1 MLSQKKI
8 NESLMAYY
16 NPNVSKIIRRSRMG
30 CLVQP
35 YKPRQSYLLEQNTG
49 QYDNVYHRYVEY
61 VGFKIPYN
69 GTLCY
74 VTYNREYDFL
84 KRALP
89 DYEIV
94 DAKHNEI
101 RFFTQDI
108 QLKGIQEFKPAQS
121 EIITSIDNS
130 IETKNERI
138 WFIHLQTAGGKTL
151 LATYYATKFNMKTMV
166 MCFSD
171 NILRQWEET
180 FLEKTTIDPRRL
192 IRLNGR
198 IMDNLLAGNI
208 SPAKYDVYFAT
219 PTLIDRWANSRA
231 DYKRVTDF
239 FNQAGIG
246 YLIYD
251 EAHRNVSSVVRLTSV
266 VNPRYQMFLSADF
279 GQGEFNREIQFKS
292 IFKMVPILEPTEQVQ
307 RSMKYT
313 KLVVVEYNT
322 YPTSIEKEEPFNKF
336 GYDGTSFMRYEF
348 RKGILQNVILHII
361 KTFLDVKLNHRML
374 ILFMNVEHV
383 DIVSEDLAKRFPGYK
398 VGKYYATLSQEE
410 KDDVKDN
417 ADIIVATY
425 GSFSTGLDTHNIKYV
440 VSCNQCNKVQDNQA
454 AGRSRPLPDGTDSVY
469 FLLVDMGFSYCR
481 TKLKTRL
488 FYLQETKSKD
498 DIAYHYVY
506 NTNMHQD
513 DFVEDYVIE
522 GEKRAEEMLL
532 KRAEESAKRLEEWNA
547 EREAKKTV
555 KKQNRGETGV

>member
-1 MLSQKKI
+1 MISPKKK
-8 NESLMAYY
+8 NEYLLKFY
-16 NPNVSKIIRRSRMG
+16 NSKVAKVIRRTRMG

-74 VTYNREYDFL
+74 VTYNRTYDFL

-89 DYEIV
+89 EYEITE
-94 DAKHNEI
+94 AKHNEI
-101 RFFTQDI
+101 KFFSEDI
-108 QLKGIQEFKPAQS
+108 QLKGIKEFKPAQS
-121 EIITSIDNS
+121 ELIGSIDQS
-130 IETKNERI
+130 IKLKNERV

-151 LATYYATKFNMKTMV
+151 LATYYATKFSMKTMV

-171 NILRQWEET
+171 NILRQWVET
-180 FLEKTTIDPRRL
+180 FETKTTIDPRRM
-192 IRLNGR
+192 IRLTGNL
-198 IMDNLLAGNI
+198 MDRLLAGEI
-208 SPAKYDVYFAT
+208 SPYQYDVYFAT
-219 PTLIDRWANSRA
+219 PTLIDRWANSRV
-231 DYKRVTDF
+231 DFKRVSDF
-239 FNQAGIG
+239 FDRVGIG
-246 YLIYD
+246 FLIYD
-251 EAHRNVSSVVRLTSV
+251 EAHRNVSSVVRLVSV
-266 VNPRYQMFLSADF
+266 VNPRYQMYLSADF
-279 GQGEFNREIQFKS
+279 GQGEFNRELQFKS

-322 YPTSIEKEEPFNKF
+322 YPNAIEKEEPFNRF

-361 KTFLDVKLNHRML
+361 KTFLNVELHHRML
-374 ILFMNVEHV
+374 ILFMNIEHV
-383 DIVSEDLAKRFPGYK
+383 DIVHEDLSKRFPNYK
-398 VGKYYATLSQEE
+398 VGKYYADLPQEE
-410 KDDVKDN
+410 KDYVKDN
-417 ADIIVATY
+417 ADIIIATY

-440 VSCNQCNKVQDNQA
+440 LSCNQCNKVQDNQA

-481 TKLKTRL
+481 TKLKNRL

-498 DIAYHYVY
+498 DSAYHYIY
-506 NTNMHQD
+506 NTVMHRD
-513 DFVEDYVIE
+513 DFVNDYVVE
-522 GEKRAEEMLL
+522 GEKRAEEMVK
-532 KRAEESAKRLEEWNA
+532 KRMEET
-547 EREAKKTV
+547 AKKKER
-555 KKQNRGETGV
+555 KKKLKSDGEEKT

>member
-1 MLSQKKI
+1 MVNQKKI
-8 NESLMAYY
+8 NESLMKYY
-16 NPNVSKIIRRSRMG
+16 NPKVEKIIRRTRMG

-35 YKPRQSYLLEQNTG
+35 YKPRQSYQLEQNTG

-74 VTYNREYDFL
+74 ATYNREYDFL

-89 DYEIV
+89 DYEIME
-94 DAKHNEI
+94 AKYNEI
-101 RFFTQDI
+101 RFFGHDI
-108 QLKGIQEFKPAQS
+108 QLKGISEFKPAQS
-121 EIITSIDNS
+121 ELIGSIDTSI
-130 IETKNERI
+130 EAKNERI

-151 LATYYATKFNMKTMV
+151 LATYYATKFGMKTMV

-171 NILRQWEET
+171 NILRQWVDT
-180 FLEKTTIDPRRL
+180 FQNKTTIDPRRMV
-192 IRLNGR
+192 RLNGR
-198 IMDNLLAGNI
+198 IMDKILAGEI
-208 SPAKYDVYFAT
+208 SPYQYDVYFAT

-231 DYKRVTDF
+231 DYMRVTDF
-239 FNQAGIG
+239 FNRAGIG
-246 YLIYD
+246 FMIYD
-251 EAHRNVSSVVRLTSV
+251 EAHRNVSSVVRLVSV
-266 VNPRYQMFLSADF
+266 VNPRYQMYLSADF
-279 GQGEFNREIQFKS
+279 GQGEYNRELQFKS
-292 IFKMVPILEPTEQVQ
+292 IFKMVPVLEPTEQVQ

-322 YPTSIEKEEPFNKF
+322 YPNSVEKEEPFNKF

-361 KTFLDVKLNHRML
+361 KTFLNIELKHRML
-374 ILFMNVEHV
+374 ILFMNIEHV
-383 DIVSEDLAKRFPGYK
+383 DIVHEDLTKRFPNYI
-398 VGKYYATLSQEE
+398 VGKYYATLPQEE
-410 KDDVKDN
+410 KDYVKDN
-417 ADIIVATY
+417 ADIIIATY

-440 VSCNQCNKVQDNQA
+440 LSCNQCNKVQDNQA

-481 TKLKTRL
+481 TKLKNRL

-498 DIAYHYVY
+498 DCAYHYIY
-506 NTNMHQD
+506 NTTLHKD

-522 GEKRAEEMLL
+522 GEKRAEEMMRQ
-532 KRAEESAKRLEEWNA
+532 KIEEMNRRAEEKR
-547 EREAKKTV
+547 AKKAEE
-555 KKQNRGETGV
+555 RAGEK